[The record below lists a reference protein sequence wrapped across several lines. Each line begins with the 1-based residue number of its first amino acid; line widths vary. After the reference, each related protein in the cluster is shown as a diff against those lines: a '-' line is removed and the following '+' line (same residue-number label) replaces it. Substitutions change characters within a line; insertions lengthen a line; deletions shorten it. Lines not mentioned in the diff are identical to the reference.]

1 VYKRPIYHE
10 VMKRVNE
17 PRRFIQVIGGPRQVG
32 KTTISQQILEN
43 IDFPAHYASADDP
56 TLHDQFW
63 IEEQWEIGRIRAK
76 GGSALLILDEIQKVG
91 DWSVVVKKLWD
102 EDARNKIDLKVVLL
116 GSAPLLIQRG
126 LTESLAGRFEIIPIA
141 HWSFTEMKEA
151 FGWGLDEFIYFG
163 GYPGSASLID
173 DEERWKRYILDSII
187 ESTISRDILLMTR
200 VDKPALLRRLFYL
213 GSEYSGQIV
222 SYNKLLG
229 QLQDAGNTTTL
240 AHYLDLLAGAGM
252 MKGLSKYA
260 GGALRR
266 KGSSPKLQ
274 VMDNSLMSAVSGLT
288 FDQAMSD
295 RSFWG
300 RLVESA
306 VGTHLI
312 NALLGKD
319 SEIYYWRKSNREVDF
334 AVEYNKKV
342 IGIEVKSSK
351 RKGALAGMKAFAD
364 EFDVKKKL
372 LIGGDGIPLEEFL
385 SNGVEY
391 YFS

>member
-1 VYKRPIYHE
+1 MYKRPIYHE

-56 TLHDQFW
+56 TLHDQIW
-63 IEEQWEIGRIRAK
+63 LEEQWEIGRIRAK
-76 GGSALLILDEIQKVG
+76 GGFALLILDEIQKVG
-91 DWSVVVKKLWD
+91 DWSAVVKKLWD

-173 DEERWKRYILDSII
+173 DEGRWKRYILDSII

-274 VMDNSLMSAVSGLT
+274 VMDNSLMSVVSGLT

-351 RKGALAGMKAFAD
+351 RRGALAGMKAFAD

-372 LIGGDGIPLEEFL
+372 LIGGDGIPIEEFL